1 MSENDNVGVNQDSV
15 DESEGR
21 ANKDSLS
28 RRNFLKKS
36 ALVSA
41 PIIMT
46 INATT
51 LIPIPSVPLTVA
63 PSTPPIIPIAY
74 KTYPEIFRLFLLPPS
89 NVL

>member
-1 MSENDNVGVNQDSV
+1 MSENDNVGFNQDSV

-46 INATT
+46 IASGPVWARNCTMSGRLSGNLSDAGAT
-51 LIPIPSVPLTVA
+51 IYA
-63 PSTPPIIPIAY
+63 
-74 KTYPEIFRLFLLPPS
+74 K
-89 NVL
+89 